1 MPKKQSS
8 NERTKIKALPKKSEK
23 LSDGDMKKV
32 KGGATDY
39 LIVMDGV
46 KGESKTR

>member
-23 LSDGDMKKV
+23 LSDRDMKKV
-32 KGGATDY
+32 KGGAPVHGGWD
-39 LIVMDGV
+39 LQRNV
-46 KGESKTR
+46 KA